1 MERASTDEEATMAR
15 LNVLAGATAGLA
27 TAGLAMMLMLAP
39 APAADTVI
47 LGSVGS
53 ASTNS
58 WPVYIGINK
67 GFFAAE
73 DLKVDLVFAQS
84 NAAVNQQLAAGS
96 INFAINTGLVDPIR
110 AIEKG
115 ASAAIL
121 RIEIQGPP
129 YILIGRSSVRSM
141 KELKGKTV
149 SVGGAKDITR
159 IFVER
164 MLAADGVRP
173 GEFDMVFAGATS
185 ARFAALQSGAVD
197 AAILAPPFSFRA
209 EAAGFS
215 NLGHTIDYVKD
226 LPFAGTVVHRGWA
239 AANRRTV
246 DKLLTVYN
254 KSIAWFY
261 DGKNRAE
268 AVKMMVEVSKM
279 QAEDVEKSYDFLTRG
294 KFFEPTGKVSKAK
307 LAALVG
313 ALQQL
318 GDIPGGFDIERLVLA
333 GATQLT
339 D

>member
-1 MERASTDEEATMAR
+1 MRALDFLAR
-15 LNVLAGATAGLA
+15 AVT
-27 TAGLAMMLMLAP
+27 GLAMLAIAP
-39 APAADTVI
+39 AYAADTVI

-53 ASTNS
+53 ASTNL

-67 GFFAAE
+67 GFFRDE
-73 DLKVDLVFAQS
+73 DINVDLVFAQS

-115 ASAAIL
+115 AAAAIV
-121 RIEIQGPP
+121 RIEVQGPP
-129 YILIGRSSVRSM
+129 YILIGRSGIKSM

-149 SVGGAKDITR
+149 SLGGAKDITR

-164 MLAADGVRP
+164 MLEADGIKP

-215 NLGHTIDYVKD
+215 NLGLTIDYVKD
-226 LPFAGTVVHRGWA
+226 LPFAGTVVNRTWA
-239 AANRRTV
+239 AANRRAV
-246 DKLLTVYN
+246 ERVLVVYN
-254 KSIAWFY
+254 KSIAWFH
-261 DGKNRAE
+261 DEQNRAE
-268 AVKMMVEVSKM
+268 AVKMMVAVSKM
-279 QAEDVEKSYDFLTRG
+279 QADDVEKSYDFLTRG
-294 KFFEPTGKVSKAK
+294 KFLEPTGKVSRAK
-307 LAALVG
+307 LGALVG

-318 GDIPGGFDIERLVLA
+318 GDIPGGFDIERLILPGV
-333 GATQLT
+333 TQLS

>member
-1 MERASTDEEATMAR
+1 
-15 LNVLAGATAGLA
+15 
-27 TAGLAMMLMLAP
+27 MLAP
-39 APAADTVI
+39 AQAADTVI

-115 ASAAIL
+115 APAAIL

-129 YILIGRSSVRSM
+129 YILMGRSSIKRMS
-141 KELKGKTV
+141 ELKGKII

-164 MLAADGVRP
+164 MLAADGVKP

-209 EAAGFS
+209 EAAGFT
-215 NLGHTIDYVKD
+215 NLGLTIDYVKD
-226 LPFAGTVVHRGWA
+226 LPFAGTVVNRGFA
-239 AANRRTV
+239 AANRRLV
-246 DKLLTVYN
+246 EKVLAVYN
-254 KSIAWFY
+254 KSIVWFY
-261 DGKNRAE
+261 EEKNRAE
-268 AVKMMVEVSKM
+268 AVKMMIDVSRM
-279 QAEDVEKSYDFLTRG
+279 QADDVEKSYDFLTRG

-307 LAALVG
+307 LGALVA

-318 GDIPGGFDIERLVLA
+318 GDVPSSFEIERLVLP
-333 GATQLT
+333 GVTQLT

>member
-1 MERASTDEEATMAR
+1 MRWR
-15 LNVLAGATAGLA
+15 KVLAGAVAGVAILA
-27 TAGLAMMLMLAP
+27 FAP
-39 APAADTVI
+39 ACAADAVI

-53 ASTNS
+53 ASTNL

-73 DLKVDLVFAQS
+73 DVEVDLVFAQS

-115 ASAAIL
+115 AAAAIV
-121 RIEIQGPP
+121 RIEVQGPP
-129 YILIGRSSVRSM
+129 YILLGRSSIKSM
-141 KELKGKTV
+141 RELRGKTV
-149 SVGGAKDITR
+149 SLGGAKDITR

-164 MLAADGVRP
+164 MLAADGVKP

-215 NLGHTIDYVKD
+215 NLGRTIDYVKD
-226 LPFAGTVVHRGWA
+226 LPFAGTVVNRTWA
-239 AANRRTV
+239 SANRRPV
-246 DKLLTVYN
+246 EKVLAVYD
-254 KSIAWFY
+254 KSIAWFH
-261 DGKNRAE
+261 DDRNRAE
-268 AVKMMVEVSKM
+268 AVKMMVAVSKM
-279 QAEDVEKSYDFLTRG
+279 QPEDVEKSYDFLISG
-294 KFFEPTGKVSKAK
+294 KFLEPTGRVSRTK
-307 LAALVG
+307 LSALVG
-313 ALQQL
+313 TLAQL
-318 GDIPGGFDIERLVLA
+318 GDIPSGFDIERLILPGV
-333 GATQLT
+333 TQLS

>member
-1 MERASTDEEATMAR
+1 MAAR
-15 LNVLAGATAGLA
+15 LAAAGLA
-27 TAGLAMMLMLAP
+27 VTLMVAP
-39 APAADTVI
+39 AQAADTVI

-115 ASAAIL
+115 APAAIL

-129 YILIGRSSVRSM
+129 YILMGRSSIKRMS
-141 KELKGKTV
+141 ELKGKII

-164 MLAADGVRP
+164 MLAADGVKP

-209 EAAGFS
+209 EAAGFT
-215 NLGHTIDYVKD
+215 NLGLTIDYVKD
-226 LPFAGTVVHRGWA
+226 LPFAGTVVNRGFA
-239 AANRRTV
+239 AANRRLV
-246 DKLLTVYN
+246 EKVLAVYN

-261 DGKNRAE
+261 DGGNRAE
-268 AVKMMVEVSKM
+268 AVKMMIDVSRM
-279 QAEDVEKSYDFLTRG
+279 QADDVEKSYDFLTRG

-307 LAALVG
+307 LGALVG

-318 GDIPGGFDIERLVLA
+318 GDVPSSFEIERLVLP
-333 GATQLT
+333 GVTQLT

>member
-1 MERASTDEEATMAR
+1 MAR
-15 LNVLAGATAGLA
+15 INASAVAGFALLLG
-27 TAGLAMMLMLAP
+27 LAP
-39 APAADTVI
+39 AQAADTVI

-115 ASAAIL
+115 APAAIL

-129 YILIGRSSVRSM
+129 YILNGRASIKRMS
-141 KELKGKTV
+141 ELKGKTV

-164 MLAADGVRP
+164 MLAADGVKP

-215 NLGHTIDYVKD
+215 NLGQTIDYVKD
-226 LPFAGTVVHRGWA
+226 LPFAGTVVHRTWA
-239 AANRRTV
+239 GGNRRLV
-246 DKLLTVYN
+246 EKMLAVYN
-254 KSIAWFY
+254 RSIAWFY
-261 DGKNRAE
+261 DPANRAE
-268 AVKMMVEVSKM
+268 AVKMMIEVSKL
-279 QAEDVEKSYDFLTRG
+279 QADDVEKSYDFLTRG
-294 KFFEPTGKVSKAK
+294 KFFEPTGKVSRAK
-307 LAALVG
+307 LGALVA

-318 GDIPGGFDIERLVLA
+318 GDIPSGFDIERLVLP
-333 GATQLT
+333 GVTQLT

>member
-1 MERASTDEEATMAR
+1 MT
-15 LNVLAGATAGLA
+15 LA
-27 TAGLAMMLMLAP
+27 LAP
-39 APAADTVI
+39 ADAADTVI

-58 WPVYIGINK
+58 LAGLYRHQQGVLRRRGI
-67 GFFAAE
+67 
-73 DLKVDLVFAQS
+73 KVDLVFAQS

-96 INFAINTGLVDPIR
+96 VNFAINTGLVDPIR

-115 ASAAIL
+115 ASAAIV
-121 RIEIQGPP
+121 RIEVQGPP
-129 YILIGRSSVRSM
+129 YILLGRSSIKSM
-141 KELKGKTV
+141 KELKGKTI
-149 SVGGAKDITR
+149 SLGGAKDITR

-164 MLAADGVRP
+164 MLAPHGVKP

-215 NLGHTIDYVKD
+215 NLGLTIDYVKD
-226 LPFAGTVVHRGWA
+226 LPFAGTVVNRTWA
-239 AANRRTV
+239 AANRRPSRRCSPST
-246 DKLLTVYN
+246 TRA
-254 KSIAWFY
+254 SP
-261 DGKNRAE
+261 GSTTGENRAE
-268 AVKMMVEVSKM
+268 AVKMMVDVSRM
-279 QAEDVEKSYDFLTRG
+279 QADDVEKSYDFLIRG
-294 KFFEPTGKVSKAK
+294 KFFEPTGKVSRAK

-318 GDIPGGFDIERLVLA
+318 GDIPSGFDIERLVLP
-333 GATQLT
+333 GVTQLT

>member
-1 MERASTDEEATMAR
+1 MAAR
-15 LNVLAGATAGLA
+15 LAVAGLA
-27 TAGLAMMLMLAP
+27 ATLMLAP
-39 APAADTVI
+39 AQAADTVI

-115 ASAAIL
+115 APAAIL

-129 YILIGRSSVRSM
+129 YILMGRSSIKRMS
-141 KELKGKTV
+141 ELKGKII

-164 MLAADGVRP
+164 MLAADGVKP

-209 EAAGFS
+209 EAAGFT
-215 NLGHTIDYVKD
+215 NLGLTIDYVKD
-226 LPFAGTVVHRGWA
+226 LPFAGTVVNRGFA
-239 AANRRTV
+239 AANRRLV
-246 DKLLTVYN
+246 EKVLAVYN

-261 DGKNRAE
+261 DGGNRAE
-268 AVKMMVEVSKM
+268 AVKMMIDVSRM
-279 QAEDVEKSYDFLTRG
+279 QADDVEKSYDFLTRG

-307 LAALVG
+307 LGALVG

-318 GDIPGGFDIERLVLA
+318 GDVPSSFEIERLVLP
-333 GATQLT
+333 GVTQLT

>member
-1 MERASTDEEATMAR
+1 MAAR
-15 LNVLAGATAGLA
+15 LAVAGLA
-27 TAGLAMMLMLAP
+27 ATLMLAP
-39 APAADTVI
+39 AQAADTVI

-67 GFFAAE
+67 GLFAAE

-115 ASAAIL
+115 APAAIL

-129 YILIGRSSVRSM
+129 YILMGRSSIKRMS
-141 KELKGKTV
+141 ELKGKII

-164 MLAADGVRP
+164 MLAADGVKP

-209 EAAGFS
+209 EAAGFT
-215 NLGHTIDYVKD
+215 NLGLTIDYVKD
-226 LPFAGTVVHRGWA
+226 LPFAGTVVNRGFA
-239 AANRRTV
+239 AANRRLV
-246 DKLLTVYN
+246 EKVLAVYN

-261 DGKNRAE
+261 DGGNRAE
-268 AVKMMVEVSKM
+268 AVKMMIDVSRM
-279 QAEDVEKSYDFLTRG
+279 QADDVEKSYDFLTRG

-307 LAALVG
+307 LGALVG

-318 GDIPGGFDIERLVLA
+318 GDVPSSFEIERLVLP
-333 GATQLT
+333 GVTQLT